1 MNFRRLMAMAA
12 AAAMSVCLLAGCGG
26 SNSGGSDNDSTPAG
40 SGSGSGGADQSLQ
53 YVLDKGE
60 LVLGLDDSFPPMG
73 YRDDNN
79 EIVGFDI
86 DVATAVCEKLGVEL
100 VTQPVDWDSKE
111 LELNAKNIDCIWN
124 GLSVS
129 EERLESMNMSIPYME
144 NHMAL
149 VVRPDDSVTSIE
161 DMEGKILAV
170 QSGSTAE
177 EALESEDG
185 AALNDIIANVNGFD
199 DNLTALMDLDTR
211 ASDAVL
217 MDDVVANYLIE
228 QNNKG
233 YVVLSDFLYAE
244 DYAIAFRKG
253 DDALTE
259 AVNEAL
265 RELKEDGTL
274 AEISTKWFGSDK
286 TTVE

>member
-1 MNFRRLMAMAA
+1 MIAA
-12 AAAMSVCLLAGCGG
+12 SALLVTVIAGCGSSSSSDSSDSSTSG
-26 SNSGGSDNDSTPAG
+26 SAAG
-40 SGSGSGGADQSLQ
+40 SGTTGTDTSLE
-53 YVLDKGE
+53 YVLEKGE

-73 YRDDNN
+73 FRDDNN

-86 DVATAVCEKLGVEL
+86 DVAEAVCEKLGVEL
-100 VTQPVDWDSKE
+100 VTQPVDWESKE
-111 LELNAKNIDCIWN
+111 IELNAKNIDCIWN

-129 EERLESMNMSIPYME
+129 EERQESMNMSIPYME

-161 DMEGKILAV
+161 DMEGKALAL

-177 EALESEDG
+177 EALDSEEG
-185 AALNDIIANVNGFD
+185 AALKDIVSTVNAFD
-199 DNLTALMDLDTR
+199 DNLTALLDLDTG

-228 QNNKG
+228 ENGKD

-259 AVNEAL
+259 AVNDAL

-274 AEISTKWFGSDK
+274 AEIATEWFGYDT

>member
-1 MNFRRLMAMAA
+1 MKFKRLLSIAA
-12 AAAMSVCLLAGCGG
+12 VAALSVSLLAGCGSKDAG
-26 SNSGGSDNDSTPAG
+26 TDTASTD
-40 SGSGSGGADQSLQ
+40 SGSGTAGSDQSLQ

-73 YRDDNN
+73 FRDDNN

-86 DVATAVCEKLGVEL
+86 DVANAVCEKLGVKL
-100 VTQPVDWDSKE
+100 VTQPVDWESKE
-111 LELNAKNIDCIWN
+111 IELNAKNIDCIWN

-129 EERLESMNMSIPYME
+129 PEREASMNMSIPYME

-149 VVRPDDSVTSIE
+149 VVRPDGDIKTID
-161 DMEGKILAV
+161 DMKGKVLAL

-177 EALESEDG
+177 EALDSEDG
-185 AALNDIIANVNGFD
+185 AALKDMVANVNGFD
-199 DNLTALMDLDTR
+199 DNLTALMDLDTK

-217 MDDVVANYLIE
+217 MDDVVANYLISE
-228 QNNKG
+228 NNKD
-233 YVVLSDFLYAE
+233 YIVLSDFLYAE

-259 AVNEAL
+259 AVNNAL
-265 RELKEDGTL
+265 RELKKDGTL
-274 AEISTKWFGSDK
+274 GEIATKWFGSDT

>member
-1 MNFRRLMAMAA
+1 MKFKRLLSIAA
-12 AAAMSVCLLAGCGG
+12 VAALSVSLLAGCGSKDAG
-26 SNSGGSDNDSTPAG
+26 TDTASTG
-40 SGSGSGGADQSLQ
+40 SGSGTTGSDQSLQ

-73 YRDDNN
+73 FRDDNN

-86 DVATAVCEKLGVEL
+86 DVANAVCEKLGVKL
-100 VTQPVDWDSKE
+100 VTQPVDWESKE
-111 LELNAKNIDCIWN
+111 IELNAKNIDCIWN

-129 EERLESMNMSIPYME
+129 PEREASMNMSIPYME

-149 VVRPDDSVTSIE
+149 VVRPDGDIKTID
-161 DMEGKILAV
+161 DMKGKVLAL

-177 EALESEDG
+177 EALDSEDG
-185 AALNDIIANVNGFD
+185 AALKDMVANVNGFD
-199 DNLTALMDLDTR
+199 DNLTALMDLDTK

-217 MDDVVANYLIE
+217 MDDVVANYLISE
-228 QNNKG
+228 NNKD
-233 YVVLSDFLYAE
+233 YIVLSDFLYAE

-259 AVNEAL
+259 AVNNAL
-265 RELKEDGTL
+265 RELKKDGTL
-274 AEISTKWFGSDK
+274 GEIATKWFGSDT

>member
-1 MNFRRLMAMAA
+1 MKFKRLLSIAA
-12 AAAMSVCLLAGCGG
+12 VAALSVSLLAGCG
-26 SNSGGSDNDSTPAG
+26 SKDATDTASTD
-40 SGSGSGGADQSLQ
+40 SGSGTAGSDQSLQ

-73 YRDDNN
+73 FRDDNN

-86 DVATAVCEKLGVEL
+86 DVANAVCEKLGVKL
-100 VTQPVDWDSKE
+100 VTQPVDWESKE
-111 LELNAKNIDCIWN
+111 IELNAKNIDCIWN

-129 EERLESMNMSIPYME
+129 PEREASMNMSIPYME

-149 VVRPDDSVTSIE
+149 VVRPDGDIKTID
-161 DMEGKILAV
+161 DMKGKVLAL

-177 EALESEDG
+177 EALDSEDG
-185 AALNDIIANVNGFD
+185 AALKDMVANVNGFD
-199 DNLTALMDLDTR
+199 DNLTALMDLDTK

-217 MDDVVANYLIE
+217 MDDVVANYLISE
-228 QNNKG
+228 NNKD
-233 YVVLSDFLYAE
+233 YIVLSDFLYAE

-259 AVNEAL
+259 AVNNAL
-265 RELKEDGTL
+265 RELKKDGTL
-274 AEISTKWFGSDK
+274 GEIATKWFGSDT